1 MQEEN
6 LKFNS
11 LKLLVK
17 LTSTSIK
24 VKIYNENDIKNAV
37 STKFVW
43 HVELCVNMNIT
54 FLYAMNIG
62 NQALQY
68 IYSL

>member
-1 MQEEN
+1 MKEEN

-37 STKFVW
+37 SNKIC
-43 HVELCVNMNIT
+43 L
-54 FLYAMNIG
+54 AR
-62 NQALQY
+62 
-68 IYSL
+68 